1 MKKFILTAA
10 ALGLMSVNLV
20 AKAEVAGSCGT
31 IHIQVSNETGT
42 SCKLSHF
49 DIVHG
54 IYEVF
59 PPTQI
64 LAGDSKFVDIDQW
77 GYGPNIELTYDCGGK
92 KVILKSQMNRSIFW
106 GKTPSASILEQD
118 RSLSVTHNEV
128 SGSCFF
134 LLPGV
139 VNWVISKND

>member
-1 MKKFILTAA
+1 MKKFILAA
-10 ALGLMSVNLV
+10 ATVGLLSINLA

-31 IHIQVSNETGT
+31 VHIQVSNETGV

-49 DIVHG
+49 DIAHG

-64 LAGDSKFVDIDQW
+64 LPGDSKFVDIDQW
-77 GYGPNIELTYDCGGK
+77 GFGPSIKLTYNCGGK

-106 GKTPSASILEQD
+106 GKRPSASILEQD
-118 RSLSVTHNEV
+118 KRLSVSHNEV

>member
-1 MKKFILTAA
+1 MKKIILAA
-10 ALGLMSVNLV
+10 ATMGLMFATFT

-49 DIVHG
+49 DIIHG

-64 LAGDSKFVDIDQW
+64 LPGDSKFVDIDQW
-77 GYGPNIELTYDCGGK
+77 GFGPSIELTYNCGGK
-92 KVILKSQMNRSIFW
+92 KAVLKSQMNRSIFW

-118 RSLSVTHNEV
+118 ESLAITHNEV